1 MNWLNF
7 GSQDMKRMLD
17 KVVMSVTRRHEKRAF
32 RLRASISSSFKK
44 SALRS
49 RTSLVLPTSIWLT
62 V

>member
-17 KVVMSVTRRHEKRAF
+17 KVVMSVTKRHEKRAL

-44 SALRS
+44 SALK
-49 RTSLVLPTSIWLT
+49 
-62 V
+62 